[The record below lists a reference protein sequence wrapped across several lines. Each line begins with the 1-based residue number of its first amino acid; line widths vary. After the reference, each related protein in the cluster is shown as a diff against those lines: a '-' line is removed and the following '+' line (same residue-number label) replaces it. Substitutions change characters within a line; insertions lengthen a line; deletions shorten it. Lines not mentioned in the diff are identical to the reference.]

1 MKNMNSLIDALERE
15 LAGYI
20 RRGLTDRADQV
31 RAELRRLGSS
41 ERDTT
46 EVVPPESAKTPQKAA
61 TRVRKPQDAPK
72 EAEAPNTSAK
82 RRKSAK

>member
-1 MKNMNSLIDALERE
+1 MNSLIDALERE

-46 EVVPPESAKTPQKAA
+46 EVVPPESANPPQKPA
-61 TRVRKPQDAPK
+61 TRVTKAPDASK
-72 EAEAPNTSAK
+72 EAEAPKTPAK